1 MDDPQEFKL
10 DADLIRACGPDEG
23 PLREL
28 VLETLRNDREML
40 DEIANGEE
48 HDYEGSLKTLTHFV
62 EHGEWP
68 EKDEGW
74 ISESA
79 SMTSSSY
86 WFCGERRSS
95 WETEFGK
102 YGRPNER
109 MTLRTL
115 CACVLLGD
123 LARRS
128 SVFNSVMED
137 ESPTSSTCF
146 RLADAS
152 CRLGGEWP
160 AAAMSWLSD
169 FVLWKFEVR
178 NWWGEWDALAIIA
191 PMAMLSAW
199 LKAER
204 QLALPVHGLFDL
216 VHELEALGHK
226 RWADR
231 ELRGWLVRVVA
242 PDPESAPR
250 RTLEGLVLPVLDRLP
265 PDERAIIEQTH
276 RLLLGKH

>member
-28 VLETLRNDREML
+28 VLETLRNDRNL
-40 DEIANGEE
+40 VKEIANGDEPS
-48 HDYEGSLKTLTHFV
+48 YEGSLKTLTHFV

-74 ISESA
+74 IAEA
-79 SMTSSSY
+79 VCLTRWGY
-86 WFCGERRSS
+86 RFHGEKRES
-95 WETEFGK
+95 WETEVGK
-102 YGRPNER
+102 DGRPNAR
-109 MTLRTL
+109 WTLRTL
-115 CACVLLGD
+115 CACMLLGD
-123 LARRS
+123 LARWS
-128 SVFNSVMED
+128 NICNSEPQEETPD
-137 ESPTSSTCF
+137 SSTCF
-146 RLADAS
+146 RIVDTS

-160 AAAMSWLSD
+160 AAAMSWLAD

-216 VHELEALGHK
+216 VHELEAFGHK
-226 RWADR
+226 RRPDR
-231 ELRGWLVRVVA
+231 EPRGWLVRVVA
-242 PDPESAPR
+242 PIPESAPR

-265 PDERAIIEQTH
+265 PDERAIIERTH
-276 RLLLGKH
+276 RLLRGKH